1 MTKKVGNPLEQRGK
15 KWEMILQ
22 NILALETVRD
32 YSLIWI

>member
-1 MTKKVGNPLEQRGK
+1 MTKREEPLLNREEK

-32 YSLIWI
+32 YSLI